1 MTTSCKPIYLVG
13 TRHRFQ
19 GWRKILCSTPKH
31 QLDEFKI
38 FLQRAIHEYG
48 IRSVAEEMSVEALT
62 TYSRPDM
69 PPGKSIPRLAAEEL
83 EVPVPHK
90 YCDPD
95 SARRHELNITN
106 NDDDQDRKKRE
117 AEWLAQLVPFASFP
131 CLFVLG
137 SEHVSGFSGLLS
149 ASGFKPILLEQE
161 WWPSN
166 YA

>member
-1 MTTSCKPIYLVG
+1 MTESSKPVYLVG

-19 GWRKILCSTPKH
+19 GWRKILCFTPKH
-31 QLDEFKI
+31 QLDEFKT
-38 FLQRAIHEYG
+38 FLQRAIHQYG

-69 PPGKSIPRLAAEEL
+69 PPGKSIPCLAAEEL
-83 EVPVPHK
+83 EVPHK
-90 YCDPD
+90 YCDPG

-106 NDDDQDRKKRE
+106 RDDDEDRKKRE
-117 AEWLAQLVPFASFP
+117 AEWLAQLVHFASFP

-137 SEHVSGFSGLLS
+137 SEHVSGFSDILS
-149 ASGFKPILLEQE
+149 ASGFKPILLAQE

-166 YA
+166 CT

>member
-1 MTTSCKPIYLVG
+1 MIESFNPVYLVG

-19 GWRKILCSTPKH
+19 GWRKILCFTPKH
-31 QLDEFKI
+31 QLDEFKT
-38 FLQRAIHEYG
+38 FLQRAIHDYG
-48 IRSVAEEMSVEALT
+48 IRSVAEEMSIEALT

-69 PPGKSIPRLAAEEL
+69 PPGKSIPCLAAEEL
-83 EVPVPHK
+83 DLPHK

-95 SARRHELNITN
+95 SAKRRELNITDED
-106 NDDDQDRKKRE
+106 NDEDRKKRE
-117 AEWLAQLVPFASFP
+117 AEWLAQLVHFASFP

-137 SEHVSGFSGLLS
+137 SEHTFSFSDLLK

-166 YA
+166 CT